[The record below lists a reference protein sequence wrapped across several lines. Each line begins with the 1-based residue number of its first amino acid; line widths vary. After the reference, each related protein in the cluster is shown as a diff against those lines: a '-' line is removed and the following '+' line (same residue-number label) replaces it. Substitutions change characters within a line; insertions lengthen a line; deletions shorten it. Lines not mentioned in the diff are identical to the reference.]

1 MHTHTY
7 KEKVKM
13 KSFSMK
19 NNIYIQAV
27 YAGVTIAQFLF
38 QRRLV
43 QYLYC
48 SSSLKSR
55 FLGVLVGP

>member
-7 KEKVKM
+7 EEEVK
-13 KSFSMK
+13 FSMK
-19 NNIYIQAV
+19 INIYIQAV
-27 YAGVTIAQFLF
+27 HIGVTIAQFLF
-38 QRRLV
+38 QSKLV

-55 FLGVLVGP
+55 FLGVLLWH

>member
-7 KEKVKM
+7 EEEVK
-13 KSFSMK
+13 FSMK
-19 NNIYIQAV
+19 INIYIQAV
-27 YAGVTIAQFLF
+27 HIGVTIAQFLF
-38 QRRLV
+38 QSKLV

-55 FLGVLVGP
+55 FLGVLLWP

>member
-7 KEKVKM
+7 EEEVK
-13 KSFSMK
+13 FSMK

-27 YAGVTIAQFLF
+27 HTGVTIAQFLF
-38 QRRLV
+38 QSKLV

-55 FLGVLVGP
+55 LLGVLVWP